1 MFRSSNVGVLPIL
14 PVETQRP
21 REVLRL
27 ALAGAIGI
35 PGDSC
40 PAAIALLRA
49 WHWRLGRALELSDL
63 KGWKVVWSLLQ
74 PPSSYIPKSRCG
86 ASEVLPHSH
95 LSEGR
100 GSWSL
105 KGSVLVLPTVLAG
118 PFSLCMSKLGSH
130 LVIDPATT
138 PSWAAS
144 VRGGPSVGRSPT
156 PNGNRTPPL
165 RDSWT
170 WLSSLE
176 ATKCDTPPQ
185 RPAAEQSHILQ
196 LRRSEGSWEP
206 TFKSWSIWR
215 MLSHFAI
222 VRVSK
227 GWCEIGESLFFQSAL
242 L

>member
-86 ASEVLPHSH
+86 AAEMLPHSH

-156 PNGNRTPPL
+156 PNGNRTPP
-165 RDSWT
+165 
-170 WLSSLE
+170 
-176 ATKCDTPPQ
+176 
-185 RPAAEQSHILQ
+185 
-196 LRRSEGSWEP
+196 SETVGLGSP
-206 TFKSWSIWR
+206 
-215 MLSHFAI
+215 
-222 VRVSK
+222 V
-227 GWCEIGESLFFQSAL
+227 
-242 L
+242 